1 MRVSSGE
8 SSPRSGRG
16 RGGISKALTLAGCKM
31 FKGARGV
38 RCTSRDAAVTRGV
51 AAPITPQPTSSIT
64 PTGHFEVNCGFLY
77 LELFVLA

>member
-1 MRVSSGE
+1 MWVSSSK

-16 RGGISKALTLAGCKM
+16 RGGISKALTLASCKV
-31 FKGARGV
+31 FKGAGGV
-38 RCTSRDAAVTRGV
+38 RCTSRDAAVARGV

-64 PTGHFEVNCGFLY
+64 PTGHFELNCGFLY